1 MKLVDWLKI
10 RLEFVKRAQERDA
23 ERLSVGAAADEDIPF
38 YAKTQD
44 EMFIDV
50 FDRLAALEE
59 VLKPAP
65 DVVEDDPDV
74 AKTAKTYVAPRFLP
88 G

>member
-10 RLEFVKRAQERDA
+10 RTEFIAKARERDS
-23 ERLSVGAAADEDIPF
+23 ERLSTGSGADEDIPF

-44 EMFIDV
+44 EMFIEV
-50 FDRLAALEE
+50 FERLQKLEE
-59 VLKPAP
+59 IFQPAP
-65 DVVEDDPDV
+65 EVVEE
-74 AKTAKTYVAPRFLP
+74 KETAARTKIEPRFFP